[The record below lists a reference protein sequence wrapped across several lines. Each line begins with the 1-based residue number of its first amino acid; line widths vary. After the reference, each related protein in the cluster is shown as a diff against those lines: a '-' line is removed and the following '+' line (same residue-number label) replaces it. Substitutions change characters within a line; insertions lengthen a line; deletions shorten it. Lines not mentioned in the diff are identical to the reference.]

1 VNRFFKEEMTRPRIK
16 DVAARAG
23 AGATAMSVAVTQRR
37 RSSGESQSPPTS
49 GTALLN
55 TYRVKI
61 VPFIADGL
69 SIFLFHQHFTAIPV
83 ELDATEGLHSTLIG
97 VQCFSSSISS
107 GSRSWPIRPWS
118 LSPSSF
124 FLRASTSVHDK
135 HRHRPGSLK

>member
-1 VNRFFKEEMTRPRIK
+1 MNRFFKEEMTRPRIK

-23 AGATAMSVAVTQRR
+23 AGATTVSVAVTQRR
-37 RSSGESQSPPTS
+37 RSSGESQSPPTA

-69 SIFLFHQHFTAIPV
+69 SIFLFHRHFTAIPV
-83 ELDATEGLHSTLIG
+83 ELDPTEGLH
-97 VQCFSSSISS
+97 
-107 GSRSWPIRPWS
+107 PI
-118 LSPSSF
+118 

-135 HRHRPGSLK
+135 HCRHRSRLK